1 MARGD
6 KSPKEFICRKR
17 SLFCGIKTYP
27 PGDSTQIASIPAFA
41 LRASAGKPGT
51 DMDIGFNVAIFW
63 AVNVTARAVKALIE
77 DAGLATRL
85 DQWSVVV
92 RRDATEKITAAS
104 A

>member
-1 MARGD
+1 MDRPADIMSLEKGSGD
-6 KSPKEFICRKR
+6 KSAKTIICRKR
-17 SLFCGIKTYP
+17 DLFCGIKTYP

-77 DAGLATRL
+77 WAGF
-85 DQWSVVV
+85 W
-92 RRDATEKITAAS
+92 
-104 A
+104 

>member
-1 MARGD
+1 MKRPRMDRPGRIMSPEMARGD

-27 PGDSTQIASIPAFA
+27 PGDSMEFASIPAFA

-77 DAGLATRL
+77 WAGF
-85 DQWSVVV
+85 W
-92 RRDATEKITAAS
+92 
-104 A
+104 